1 MPTDPPRIREGFE
14 GERLVVVPQAIAQK
28 CESLP
33 VVQNLFATDIGH
45 FPTAQ
50 HHFVERPSGASETI
64 FIYCIEGRGWCK
76 LNERTYDVEEGN
88 ALFIP
93 ANTPHVYGADQ
104 DAPWS
109 ICWAHVKGQNVSS
122 YLDALGVTPTS
133 PTLHVPDTGLVV
145 EAFEEVYAHVHHGFS
160 DDRLLGIS
168 TALSRLFG
176 ALKTSERASDDRGRE
191 REERILRSIQ
201 YMRNHLDESC
211 SLEELAEV
219 ARFSPSHYSHL
230 FKEQTNTSPIRF
242 FIRLKMQRACELLH
256 TTNQT
261 VAAIGQ
267 QVGYSDPFHFSRMF
281 KKIIGK
287 SPSEYRET
295 SPSS

>member
-1 MPTDPPRIREGFE
+1 MPTDAPRIRDGFE
-14 GERLVVVPQAIAQK
+14 GERLVVVPQAIAEK

-33 VVQNLFATDIGH
+33 VVRDLFTTDIGH
-45 FPTAQ
+45 FPSAR
-50 HHFVERPSGASETI
+50 HHFVERPSGTSEII
-64 FIYCIEGRGWCK
+64 FIYCIEGRGWCE
-76 LNERTYDVEEGN
+76 LSDRTHTVDEGT

-93 ANTPHVYGADQ
+93 ANTPHIYGAEE

-109 ICWAHVKGQNVSS
+109 ICWAHVRGQKVND
-122 YLDALGVTPTS
+122 YLDALGVTKAS
-133 PTLHVPDTGLVV
+133 PTLHVPNTGLVV
-145 EAFEEVYAHVHHGFS
+145 EAFEEVYAHVHHGYS

-176 ALKTSERASDDRGRE
+176 RLKTNERAPNDRGRE
-191 REERILRSIQ
+191 REDRILRSIQ

-230 FKEQTNTSPIRF
+230 FKQQTNTSPIRF

-256 TTNQT
+256 STNQT
-261 VAAIGQ
+261 VEAIGR

-281 KKIIGK
+281 KKIIGN

-295 SPSS
+295 SPT

>member
-1 MPTDPPRIREGFE
+1 MPTDAPRIREGFE
-14 GERLVVVPQAIAQK
+14 GERLVVIPQAIAQK
-28 CESLP
+28 CKSLP
-33 VVQNLFATDIGH
+33 VVRDLFTTDIGH
-45 FPTAQ
+45 FPSAK
-50 HHFVERPSGASETI
+50 HHFVKRPSGTSETI
-64 FIYCIEGRGWCK
+64 FIYCIEGRGWCE
-76 LNERTYDVEEGN
+76 LDERRYQVDEGT

-93 ANTPHVYGADQ
+93 ANTPHIYAAEE

-109 ICWAHVKGQNVSS
+109 ICWAHVQGRKVDDH
-122 YLDALGVTPTS
+122 LDALGVTTAS
-133 PTLHVPDTGLVV
+133 PTLHVPNTGLVV
-145 EAFEEVYAHVHHGFS
+145 EAFEEVYAHVHHGYS

-176 ALKTSERASDDRGRE
+176 RLKTNERAPNDRGRE
-191 REERILRSIQ
+191 REDRILRSIQ
-201 YMRNHLDESC
+201 YMRNHLDESR

-230 FKEQTNTSPIRF
+230 FKQQTNTSPIRF

-256 TTNQT
+256 STNQT
-261 VAAIGQ
+261 VEAIGR

-281 KKIIGK
+281 KKIIGR

-295 SPSS
+295 TPS

>member
-1 MPTDPPRIREGFE
+1 MPTSPPRIRDGFE
-14 GERLVVVPQAIAQK
+14 GERLVVVPQAVAQK

-33 VVQNLFATDIGH
+33 VVRDLFVTDIGH
-45 FPTAQ
+45 FPTAR
-50 HHFVERPSGASETI
+50 HHFVERASGAPETI
-64 FIYCIEGRGWCK
+64 FIYCIEGRGWCE
-76 LNERTYDVEEGN
+76 LDGQTHDVTEGT

-93 ANTPHVYGADQ
+93 EEMPHVYGAQ
-104 DAPWS
+104 EEAPWS
-109 ICWAHVKGQNVSS
+109 ICWAHVKGQKVAAH
-122 YLDALGVTPTS
+122 LEALGVTPAA

-145 EAFEEVYAHVHHGFS
+145 EAFEEVYAHVHHGYS

-168 TALSRLFG
+168 TALGRLFG
-176 ALKTSERASDDRGRE
+176 CLKANERAANDRGRE

-201 YMRNHLDESC
+201 YMRNHLDEPC

-230 FKEQTNTSPIRF
+230 FKQQTNTSPIRF

-261 VAAIGQ
+261 VAAIGR
-267 QVGYSDPFHFSRMF
+267 QVGYTDSFHFSRMF
-281 KKIIGK
+281 KKVIGK
-287 SPSEYRET
+287 SPTAYRET
-295 SPSS
+295 SPS